1 MGSSPAPDPPGP
13 LAPSSLG
20 RRGEAGVGASSVST
34 TETLRAQPPKP
45 CAPGEGP
52 SSLQLR
58 LVWVCVCVCMRTR
71 ARVCVCMCTRACV
84 CVHVHA
90 YTCVC
95 VRACA
100 CAPTVLRSTWYLFS
114 VFIEVACFFSL
125 CPQIILELSV
135 AGRYEELTQR
145 PEPHSWGLWDNLS
158 TALVFHAWERFLLCF
173 WDQFWQFRVP
183 K

>member
-1 MGSSPAPDPPGP
+1 M
-13 LAPSSLG
+13 
-20 RRGEAGVGASSVST
+20 
-34 TETLRAQPPKP
+34 
-45 CAPGEGP
+45 
-52 SSLQLR
+52 
-58 LVWVCVCVCMRTR
+58 
-71 ARVCVCMCTRACV
+71 RACV
-84 CVHVHA
+84 CAHVYTCMCVHTCACVCACVHVR
-90 YTCVC
+90 

-100 CAPTVLRSTWYLFS
+100 CAPTILRSTWYLFS

-158 TALVFHAWERFLLCF
+158 TALVFHVWERFLLCF

-183 K
+183 KYRSHVCSVCPRAFAWSPAKSSSSIIASVSVTQGRFSPLVYNSAPLTLSFP